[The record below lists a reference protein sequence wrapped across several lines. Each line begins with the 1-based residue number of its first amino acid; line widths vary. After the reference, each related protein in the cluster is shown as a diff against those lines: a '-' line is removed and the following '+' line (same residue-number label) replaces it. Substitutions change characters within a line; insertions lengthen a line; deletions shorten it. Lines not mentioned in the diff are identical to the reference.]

1 MTKANQD
8 IRKRIESNGIFYWQ
22 VAEGL
27 NMTDGNFSRLLRKE
41 LPAERKERV
50 LNVIDSLITEKDR

>member
-8 IRKRIESNGIFYWQ
+8 IRKRIESNGIYYWQ

-41 LPAERKERV
+41 LPEERKERV
-50 LNVIDSLITEKDR
+50 FNVIDSLIAEKDC